1 MSSVWPIE
9 LPQSP
14 LIRGYNKTKLDS
26 RLTTNVDAGPPKVR
40 NRFTAVPANIRL
52 NLVIDKEQMQV
63 LENFYYTTL
72 NNGVRLFEWVDP
84 RTNQIKTYRFL
95 SPYTEN
101 PISGDLYDVVLE
113 LEEQP

>member
-1 MSSVWPIE
+1 MSSIWPIQ

-26 RLTTNVDAGPPKVR
+26 RLITNVDAGPPKVR

-63 LENFYYTTL
+63 LENFYYDTL
-72 NNGVRLFEWVDP
+72 ENGTELFDWVDP
-84 RTNQIKTYRFL
+84 RTLDLKTYRFL
-95 SPYTEN
+95 APYSET